1 MVAPAPL
8 HEHQLWDD
16 EAGRVITLMRRTT
29 GALPSGYSNPRAV
42 HADAVN
48 GPKPVQRR
56 FASYV
61 TASELVLWCNF

>member
-1 MVAPAPL
+1 MVSPAPL
-8 HEHQLWDD
+8 HVHKRWDD
-16 EAGRVITLMRRTT
+16 EAGRIIALMRRTT
-29 GALPSGYSNPRAV
+29 GALPSGYCNPRAV

-61 TASELVLWCNF
+61 TASAFVL